1 MKANE
6 AFRKFF
12 SLNTWRNITL
22 YLLLF
27 CLGTASI
34 LALAFY
40 EPWRY
45 LTFAR
50 SSDLIL
56 PKDPLSYP
64 RLMIIESPHIDV
76 AKHQEPIH
84 PDLPPL
90 YTDLPSDLPKEV
102 TDYIEKRN
110 SYIRQLGDKYTTSSG
125 KNSYNM
131 TINELLPYEYNGKE
145 GFFAYVTS
153 DMRSRLSLFD
163 SSVIEVKKIFKG
175 IPSSNNIASA
185 RFLDRFWP
193 YDVSSGASSLWCS
206 CAEVIYQ
213 NELSLNSIRVG
224 YQYDDFDIDP
234 FSTMK
239 IINKSTD
246 PKIKTHQKRSGNMLD
261 LIPSFIMVSLPIEV
275 GTFILIA
282 YWWINYITS
291 LILRPLLYLI
301 AFLFLLY
308 LLLSL
313 SQKHKQKKQSH
324 GN

>member
-6 AFRKFF
+6 AFKKFF
-12 SLNTWRNITL
+12 SLSTWKNITL

-27 CLGTASI
+27 SLGTASI
-34 LALAFY
+34 LTIISY

-45 LTFAR
+45 LTITR

-56 PKDPLSYP
+56 PKDPSDFP

-76 AKHQEPIH
+76 AKHQIPIH
-84 PDLPPL
+84 PALPPL
-90 YTDLPSDLPKEV
+90 YINLPIDLPKEV
-102 TDYIEKRN
+102 IDYIEKRN
-110 SYIRQLGDKYTTSSG
+110 NYIRQLGDKYTTSSG
-125 KNSYNM
+125 KNPYHM

-163 SSVIEVKKIFKG
+163 SSVFELKRIFNNV
-175 IPSSNNIASA
+175 PSSSNIASA

-193 YDVSSGASSLWCS
+193 YDVSCGASSLWCS
-206 CAEVIYQ
+206 CGEVIYQ
-213 NELSLNSIRVG
+213 NELTLHSIRVG
-224 YQYDDFDIDP
+224 YQFDDFDIDP

-246 PKIKTHQKRSGNMLD
+246 PKIKTHLKRSGNMLD
-261 LIPSFIMVSLPIEV
+261 LLPWFIIDSIPFDFV
-275 GTFILIA
+275 TA
-282 YWWINYITS
+282 YWYINYITS

-301 AFLFLLY
+301 AFLFFLY

-313 SQKHKQKKQSH
+313 VQKNKQKKTIPYK
-324 GN
+324 GE